1 MEDTNWP
8 DHTQESGLEN
18 TARPIEGADQA
29 DGQPTPSAPDVVPLF
44 EIIDEFM
51 ADYPVLQELVTRRST
66 RVCLVSDSR
75 RDIDIAYAR
84 KDPPGTR
91 GQYLRKYDCKRLLQR
106 IDELGAQDH
115 AVSIIADI
123 DAEIYHE
130 LCARYSSSIDAEF
143 LAQHVLRMIDL
154 ESIFHSDHS
163 NMKDIFLAYVKLA
176 KRVRA
181 RFSRTDP
188 GSSNRQQSRRH
199 QIWS

>member
-1 MEDTNWP
+1 
-8 DHTQESGLEN
+8 
-18 TARPIEGADQA
+18 
-29 DGQPTPSAPDVVPLF
+29 
-44 EIIDEFM
+44 
-51 ADYPVLQELVTRRST
+51 
-66 RVCLVSDSR
+66 VSDSR

-115 AVSIIADI
+115 AVLIIEDI
-123 DAEIYHE
+123 DAEVYHE

-163 NMKDIFLAYVKLA
+163 HMKDIFLAYVKLA

-188 GSSNRQQSRRH
+188 GSSNRQQPRRH
-199 QIWS
+199 HIHGTIEIHREDTPGVTMSSGNSVEDGYRRETLTRSPTCSEPQRLLAHLLTFAVMAILIHGARFPLASQCAL